1 MFLHDRLVPSKAVIM
16 HEWQKDPF
24 LIIPLPEV
32 NDEERKY
39 FQRLE

>member
-1 MFLHDRLVPSKAVIM
+1 LHERLDPSKAAIM
-16 HEWQKDPF
+16 HEWQKDPY

-39 FQRLE
+39 F